1 MIINTTDFIELL
13 ADEGKQLY
21 NANLDIKT
29 NRVTASLNTDLSDW
43 VEIQI
48 ENE

>member
-1 MIINTTDFIELL
+1 MITNTTDFIELL

-29 NRVTASLNTDLSDW
+29 NRVTAPLNTDLSDW